1 MTKDQRWAL
10 VTGASRG
17 IGKAIALR
25 LAHDGYAMELV
36 ATKQE
41 TLEAVRDEIA
51 EAGGIAEVRVC
62 DLGDREQLDRLTS
75 ELREAHPVLH
85 ALINNAGIADLGHAA
100 ELDRSW
106 DSVLEVDLRAPFELC
121 RALEPA
127 LTAADGASI
136 VNVGSVGGTQI
147 SAGIV
152 SYSAAK
158 AGLHHLTRA
167 LAVEWGPKQIRV
179 NAVAPG
185 SIRTEMFDKAH
196 PEERKRALADAHPLR
211 RVATP
216 DEVAGVVSFLCG
228 PDASFVSGAVIPVDA
243 GLSTKLAIVDLIDL

>member
-1 MTKDQRWAL
+1 MTKNEKWAV

-25 LAHDGYAMELV
+25 LAADGYALELV
-36 ATKQE
+36 ATNE
-41 TLEAVRDEIA
+41 ELLDAVCAEITD
-51 EAGGIAEVRVC
+51 AGGSGRVRVC
-62 DLGDREQLDRLTS
+62 DLGDRPQLDALTS
-75 ELREAHPVLH
+75 ALRDAHPKLHVLV
-85 ALINNAGIADLGHAA
+85 NNAGIADLGHAH

-106 DSVLEVDLRAPFELC
+106 DAVLEVDLRAPFELC
-121 RALEPA
+121 RALEPT
-127 LTAADGASI
+127 LSAAAGASI
-136 VNVGSVGGTQI
+136 VNVGSMGGTQI

-158 AGLHHLTRA
+158 AGLTRA

-185 SIRTEMFDKAH
+185 SIRTEMFDDAH
-196 PEERKRALADAHPLR
+196 PEERKRALAEAHPLR
-211 RVATP
+211 RVASP
-216 DEVAGVVSFLCG
+216 HEVASVVSFLCG

-243 GLSTKLAIVDLIDL
+243 GLSTKLAIVDLIEL

>member
-1 MTKDQRWAL
+1 MTKDTRWAV

-25 LAHDGYAMELV
+25 LASDGYAVELV
-36 ATKQE
+36 AMNQE
-41 TLEAVRDEIA
+41 LLEGVRNEIGSF
-51 EAGGIAEVRVC
+51 GGVGEVRVC
-62 DLGDREQLDRLTS
+62 DLGDREQLDRLTAT
-75 ELREAHPVLH
+75 LREEHPVLDV
-85 ALINNAGIADLGHAA
+85 LVNNAGIADLGHAH
-100 ELDRSW
+100 ELNRSW
-106 DSVLEVDLRAPFELC
+106 DAVLEVDLRAPFELC
-121 RALEPA
+121 RALEPT

-136 VNVGSVGGTQI
+136 VNVGSMGGTQI

-185 SIRTEMFDKAH
+185 SIRTEMFDDAH

-211 RVATP
+211 RVAAP
-216 DEVAGVVSFLCG
+216 SEVAGVVSFLCG

-243 GLSTKLAIVDLIDL
+243 GLSTKLAIVDLIEL